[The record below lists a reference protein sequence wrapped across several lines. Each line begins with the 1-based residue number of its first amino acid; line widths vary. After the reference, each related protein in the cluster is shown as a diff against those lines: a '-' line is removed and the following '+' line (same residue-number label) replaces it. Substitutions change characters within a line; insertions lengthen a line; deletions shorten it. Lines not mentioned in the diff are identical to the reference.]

1 MVATISAIVWV
12 RANQRM
18 KSEVI
23 ITEQQLPPDVI
34 AAIQQG
40 QKIEAIKLLREA
52 TGLGLAN
59 AKVLVDR
66 AARTHGPQKPIPNF
80 ADQPSGVGGLVK
92 SLGLVLVAVAAWYFY
107 QG

>member
-1 MVATISAIVWV
+1 
-12 RANQRM
+12 M
-18 KSEVI
+18 KAELV
-23 ITEQQLPPDVI
+23 ITEDQLPGEVI
-34 AAIQQG
+34 AAIEQG

-66 AARTHGPQKPIPNF
+66 AARTHGPKKPIPSF
-80 ADQPSGVGGLVK
+80 ADQSTGLGGLVK
-92 SLGLVLVAVAAWYFY
+92 SLGMVLILVAAWYFY

>member
-1 MVATISAIVWV
+1 
-12 RANQRM
+12 M
-18 KSEVI
+18 KSEVV
-23 ITEQQLPPDVI
+23 ITEHQLPGDVI
-34 AAIQQG
+34 AAIEQG

-66 AARTHGPQKPIPNF
+66 ASRTHGPKKPIPNF
-80 ADQPSGVGGLVK
+80 ADQQEGVSGLAK
-92 SLGLVLVAVAAWYFY
+92 SLGLVLLIVAAWYFY

>member
-1 MVATISAIVWV
+1 
-12 RANQRM
+12 M

-23 ITEQQLPPDVI
+23 VTENELPEEVI
-34 AAIQQG
+34 EAVRQG

-66 AARTHGPQKPIPNF
+66 ASRTHGPERVIKNF
-80 ADQPSGVGGLVK
+80 ADQPAGISGLVK
-92 SLGLVLVAVAAWYFY
+92 SLGLVLALAAVWYFY

>member
-1 MVATISAIVWV
+1 
-12 RANQRM
+12 M

-23 ITEQQLPPDVI
+23 VTENEIPEDVI
-34 AAIQQG
+34 EAIRQG

-59 AKVLVDR
+59 AKVLVDK
-66 AARTHGPQKPIPNF
+66 ASRTHGPKRVIKSF
-80 ADQPSGVGGLVK
+80 ADEPSGFGRFLK
-92 SLGLVLVAVAAWYFY
+92 LLGLVAVFAAAWYFY